1 MERSNSQGAGSSTY
15 NGPDGFLRHN
25 WEMAEVFFDRHSI
38 WEHLEP

>member
-1 MERSNSQGAGSSTY
+1 MRNGNSGFGNSQH

-25 WEMAEVFFDRHSI
+25 WELAEIYFDRHSI